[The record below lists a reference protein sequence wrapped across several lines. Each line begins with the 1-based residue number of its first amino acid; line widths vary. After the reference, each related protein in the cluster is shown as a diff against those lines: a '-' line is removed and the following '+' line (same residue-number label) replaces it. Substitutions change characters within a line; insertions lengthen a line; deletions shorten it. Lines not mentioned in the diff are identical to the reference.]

1 MELDTTLSP
10 LRTLATWIDEARAR
24 GVEHPDAMALAT
36 ATPDGVPSVRVVL
49 CRGLDDDSLRFFTNY
64 DSRKGRELDANPHAA
79 VVFHWRE
86 LGRQVRVEGEVS
98 RASAEVSD
106 AYFASRPRGNRIAS
120 CVSPQSQPIE
130 SWEELQRKYV
140 ALTKKLEGQDVERP
154 LHWGGYTLRAKAV
167 ELWVAD
173 PVRLHECI
181 RYERT
186 GAGGAWAGSRRA
198 P

>member
-1 MELDTTLSP
+1 M
-10 LRTLATWIDEARAR
+10 IRAPVPR
-24 GVEHPDAMALAT
+24 VQVVE
-36 ATPDGVPSVRVVL
+36 S
-49 CRGLDDDSLRFFTNY
+49 
-64 DSRKGRELDANPHAA
+64 
-79 VVFHWRE
+79 
-86 LGRQVRVEGEVS
+86 VS
-98 RASAEVSD
+98 RGRLAWLFDRDGLREV
-106 AYFASRPRGNRIAS
+106 PRLIDIRALEIGH
-120 CVSPQSQPIE
+120 VVG
-130 SWEELQRKYV
+130 EELQRKYV

>member
-130 SWEELQRKYV
+130 S
-140 ALTKKLEGQDVERP
+140 
-154 LHWGGYTLRAKAV
+154 
-167 ELWVAD
+167 
-173 PVRLHECI
+173 
-181 RYERT
+181 
-186 GAGGAWAGSRRA
+186 
-198 P
+198 